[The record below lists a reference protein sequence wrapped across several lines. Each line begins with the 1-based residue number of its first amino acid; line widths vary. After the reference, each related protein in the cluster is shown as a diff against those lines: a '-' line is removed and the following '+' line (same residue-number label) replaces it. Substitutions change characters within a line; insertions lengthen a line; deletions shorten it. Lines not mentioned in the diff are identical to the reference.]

1 MFFLALSRYLD
12 EKDIYTFFPQF
23 LYILLEPLQALTF
36 INVSLITITFI
47 YLFKVKKEKT
57 NYKTLIIVYFLCI
70 LNTYIKSK
78 IPGYIFALALALIG
92 SFLVKKHRLSF
103 LIIPQLILAYIIIRI
118 TNNPYIIGILF
129 SIFKF
134 KSNYEHEVGINI
146 WLLLFTLFYCKYEL
160 NLLVNL
166 LDNKINKFNIY
177 LLVIIIGF
185 SYFNRVANKHKM

>member
-78 IPGYIFALALALIG
+78 IPGYIFALALALIS

-134 KSNYEHEVGINI
+134 NSNYEHEVGINI